1 MRRHPLLDPAGS
13 EPLSTRGWWR
23 GLTLLCVTAL
33 LVLSQAAL
41 ADRTPVPT
49 PASGTTMLVD
59 PAKHEAE
66 LEALIHEGVRRNA
79 SGDLDGADLIWIDIK
94 ANYPDHPAPYIY
106 SLDTLDWRKQI
117 DFTDKLYD
125 GRLKQEAKQGRK
137 LAEAWVKRAPDN
149 ALAHYYLGQVLFA
162 LVKIEAMDGKFIKA
176 GKVGEKGRKHN
187 ERALELD
194 PGFVDAK
201 FALGTYSYYVSVAN
215 RYIKFLSW
223 LWFVPTGD
231 RDLGLQYLAEVA
243 AHGDIRRFEAL
254 ATLQRILMYMEDD
267 PPSSRPFVEEM
278 IRLHP
283 ENSYVQFE
291 VVEVRLATGDYARA
305 VEAARSLEQT
315 TGDRYGDS
323 ERRSLARIWRARAE
337 LFRGRTDEAGR
348 ILDEVDMRWDE
359 IKVWGRRWA
368 LLTRGNLQDLKGD
381 RESAIG
387 YYKKVVKLKTRWG
400 STRPVRAAEAA
411 LEAPFGLEGLAP
423 VASGDS

>member
-1 MRRHPLLDPAGS
+1 
-13 EPLSTRGWWR
+13 
-23 GLTLLCVTAL
+23 
-33 LVLSQAAL
+33 
-41 ADRTPVPT
+41 
-49 PASGTTMLVD
+49 
-59 PAKHEAE
+59 
-66 LEALIHEGVRRNA
+66 
-79 SGDLDGADLIWIDIK
+79 
-94 ANYPDHPAPYIY
+94 
-106 SLDTLDWRKQI
+106 
-117 DFTDKLYD
+117 
-125 GRLKQEAKQGRK
+125 
-137 LAEAWVKRAPDN
+137 
-149 ALAHYYLGQVLFA
+149 VLFA
-162 LVKIEAMDGKFIKA
+162 LVKVEAMNGKFIKA
-176 GKVGEKGRKHN
+176 GKVGEKGREHN

-201 FALGTYSYYVSVAN
+201 YALGTYYYYVSVAN

-243 AHGDIRRFEAL
+243 AHGDVRRFEAL

-267 PPSSRPFVEEM
+267 PQSSRPFVEEM
-278 IRLHP
+278 FRLHP

-291 VVEVRLATGDYARA
+291 VVEVRLATGDYTGAI
-305 VEAARSLEQT
+305 EAARSLEET

-323 ERRSLARIWRARAE
+323 QRRSLARIWRARAE

-387 YYKKVVKLKTRWG
+387 YYEQVVELKTRWG
-400 STRPVRAAEAA
+400 STRPVREAEAA
-411 LEAPFGLEGLAP
+411 LEAPFGLEVLAP